1 MSAAHE
7 QIDFTPRSDVG
18 RRAWWL
24 IGARWDLVFFLGTPL
39 LLLLAADLAIRHGA
53 EMVIVVAGT
62 VGAVA
67 HHFPGLLRAYGDKEL
82 FLRQWPR
89 LVFAPLA
96 FAILCS
102 TFVYGNFDGLSFIVL
117 MWGVWHASAQVYGMG
132 RVYDAKAGHLLPR
145 TALLDKIVCASW
157 FALVLMLSPGRLTVA
172 LTELYKCGLPTAS
185 SEFIYAL
192 QLCAIVVTSAV
203 TGAWILHMA
212 ESYES
217 QRPQSI
223 TKVVLFAGSIAFW
236 WYANIPIQN
245 VIIGVAL
252 FELLHDVHYLA
263 FVWTF
268 KHSEQESAE
277 GDTSPVNRLFRK
289 TFGSVIFYIALTV
302 AYGVFF
308 RGNEALLSGPALKLV
323 AVVVLVSTLLHFYT
337 DSFIWNLRERSTRQT
352 LDVDDFGIGASP
364 SRGPN

>member
-1 MSAAHE
+1 VSAAHE
-7 QIDFTPRSDVG
+7 QFDYTTRSDVS

-24 IGARWDLVFFLGTPL
+24 IGARWDLVLFLGTPL
-39 LLLLAADLAIRHGA
+39 LLLLAAELATHHGA

-67 HHFPGLLRAYGDKEL
+67 HHFPGFLRAYGDREL

-102 TFVYGNFDGLSFIVL
+102 TFVYGSLDGLSFIVL

-145 TALLDKIVCASW
+145 TALLDKMMCATW
-157 FALVLMLSPGRLTVA
+157 FLLVLLLSPGRLTVA
-172 LTELYKCGLPTAS
+172 LTELYKCGLPAAS
-185 SEFIYAL
+185 SDLIFGL
-192 QLCAIVVTSAV
+192 QLGSIVVTSAV
-203 TGAWILHMA
+203 TGAWILHVA

-268 KHSEQESAE
+268 KHSERESAK
-277 GDTSPVNRLFRK
+277 GDTSPVNPLFRK
-289 TFGSVIFYIALTV
+289 TLGSVLFFIALTV

-308 RGNEALLSGPALKLV
+308 RGSEALLSGPALKLV

-337 DSFIWNLRERSTRQT
+337 DSFVWNLREKSTRQT
-352 LDVDDFGIGASP
+352 LDVDDVGLTAFASNGH
-364 SRGPN
+364 S

>member
-1 MSAAHE
+1 MSAVHE
-7 QIDFTPRSDVG
+7 QFDFSALPDAS

-24 IGARWDLVFFLGTPL
+24 IGARWDFVFFLGSPL
-39 LLLLAADLAIRHGA
+39 ILLLAAELATRHGA

-67 HHFPGLLRAYGDKEL
+67 HHFPGFLRAYGDREL

-102 TFVYGNFDGLSFIVL
+102 TFVFGNLDGLSFIVL

-145 TALLDKIVCASW
+145 TALLDKMVCASW
-157 FALVLMLSPGRLTVA
+157 FALVLLLSPGRLSVA
-172 LTELYKCGLPTAS
+172 LKELYKCGLPTAS
-185 SEFIYAL
+185 PDLIFAL
-192 QLCAIVVTSAV
+192 QLCSIVVTSAV
-203 TGAWILHMA
+203 TGAWILHA
-212 ESYES
+212 VESYES

-223 TKVVLFAGSIAFW
+223 TKVALLAGSIAFW

-252 FELLHDVHYLA
+252 FELLHDIHYLA

-268 KHSEQESAE
+268 KHSEQEGVK
-277 GDTSPVNRLFRK
+277 GDTSPLGGIFRK
-289 TFGSVIFYIALTV
+289 TFGSVVFYIGLTV

-308 RGNEALLSGPALKLV
+308 RGNEAILNGPALQLLAV
-323 AVVVLVSTLLHFYT
+323 AVLVSTLMHFYT
-337 DSFIWNLRERSTRQT
+337 DSFIWNLREKSTRQT
-352 LDVDDFGIGASP
+352 LGVDDYVVATSP
-364 SRGPN
+364 SRGLG